1 MDECKALCSAEP
13 TCKSFE
19 YGVDHGGT
27 GTAYQPGDC
36 QLQSAATPISSP
48 STCIYHNLDLYT
60 RTCAGGSSQG
70 SATDPNGGGTATPSP
85 TMLPTPAPG
94 PVVKNLAAKATAGTG
109 NLFFNEDMQQYMG
122 MYVSSATG
130 GIPPGTKVMGSGYQ
144 SSGGVTTW
152 KAILNNALTADIDE
166 GTAISFSES
175 SGVRRLGDKDVR
187 RGLGDDTEPPP
198 PCDNGGTCDK
208 VEWAY
213 CTGEPNYKDGLVF
226 HHEMVLNVEMKLDS
240 RRRRLGGIGKDDA
253 IESCFDMWKGQT
265 GYFAFGAKGC
275 PTQTVG

>member
-85 TMLPTPAPG
+85 TMLPTA
-94 PVVKNLAAKATAGTG
+94 
-109 NLFFNEDMQQYMG
+109 
-122 MYVSSATG
+122 
-130 GIPPGTKVMGSGYQ
+130 
-144 SSGGVTTW
+144 
-152 KAILNNALTADIDE
+152 
-166 GTAISFSES
+166 

-187 RGLGDDTEPPP
+187 RGLGDDTDTDVGSGLGAGDGLEQLERRLLDHPRRIAKSRRTLL
-198 PCDNGGTCDK
+198 GTGPDSPSSPKSQPKYKYKFNATMSTKGLNPNPVTSYECGDGYGYESK
-208 VEWAY
+208 HAAMF
-213 CTGEPNYKDGLVF
+213 CTGSSCDVDQVGIELVS
-226 HHEMVLNVEMKLDS
+226 VLIRIVTTRMNVPGRSGPVNRDKS
-240 RRRRLGGIGKDDA
+240 
-253 IESCFDMWKGQT
+253 
-265 GYFAFGAKGC
+265 
-275 PTQTVG
+275 